1 MRDCYFANKIEMA
14 RLQMDEINRQLDN
27 PKGIEKMLDGAK
39 LQPKDLNSS
48 PSDDRRSQEY
58 SDTAKAHIRQAKN
71 CSEDSVPLIHY
82 CPDDA
87 ALKEGD
93 QMFRSIVENS
103 SDGIIL
109 VDEKG
114 NITEWNRGQ
123 EEITGLCRKDVLGK
137 KIWDVLYEMDFEE
150 PKAPGT
156 YDRIKAIAAQILAT
170 GQVPPSVKFIERNIL
185 RCDGVRRTMQS
196 LIFPIKTEKGFMAG
210 GICRDITERKQ
221 AEDALQKARSDLE
234 QRVQER
240 TSELS
245 AANQALKKSESRF
258 REMAE
263 LLPDMIYEMDAE
275 LKFTYANHAAFKKF
289 GYIEEDF
296 LNGIEIGQLF
306 SEGEMDRVHEALA
319 GIAQGKPAVPH
330 VYGMRRKDGS
340 TLFCEITSDAIKDD
354 EGRLCGFRGV
364 VHDITERRRAEEAY
378 HALVDQ
384 SIQGLIIFQDWRV
397 VFANEAYT
405 KIIGYTVEEM
415 RAMSFDEG
423 RNVVH
428 PDDQATVWG
437 RFKDRLEG
445 RSAPDC
451 YEFRAIRK
459 DGSIIWL
466 EMHASVIDYQ
476 GRPAIQAAII
486 NITDQKSIEETL
498 RTSEDNLRESEELY
512 RAVIEQASEAVL
524 LFDADTKYLLEA
536 NAALCNMLGYTA
548 EEIPGLKIYDIVSHE
563 HESIDANIQKVL
575 DNGRHFLGERRYR
588 RKDGSSA
595 DVEVNVNIILRKGRR
610 TICAVSRDVTE
621 RKRAEEMLHRAEAK
635 YRALVEEIPAITYTA
650 ALDDTNTTL
659 YVSPQIKPILGIS
672 PEDYRADPDIWLK
685 RLHPDDRERVI
696 SELEQ
701 SREGNRPFKS
711 EYRLIASDGR
721 IVWFRDDAAA
731 VQDGAGKPLFLQGV
745 MVDITERK
753 NAEAKLKDSER
764 RLADIINFLPDAT
777 LVIDKEGYVI
787 AWNHAIE
794 AMTGVLAEQVLY
806 KGDHE
811 HSIPFYGERRQ
822 ILIDLVTKPKEALED
837 LYPDVKI
844 NEDGTLIG
852 EAYISNLKGREAYLL
867 ESASALYDCDGNI
880 SGAIECM
887 HDVTEH
893 RKSEGDLGEARDYLN
908 KIINLISDPIFVKD
922 EGHRLLL
929 VNDAKCSLIGRPR
942 EEILGRADY
951 DFFPKEQVDVF
962 WEKDNEVFRTG
973 LENINEESV
982 TDDQGLIHTVITK
995 RALYKDKAGDKFIV
1009 GITRDVTDR
1018 KKTEDELRRA
1028 KDAAEAAVR
1037 AKSEFLANMSHEI
1050 RTPMNAVIGMTGLLL
1065 DTDLNPDQRECVE
1078 IIHGSGEAL
1087 LSLINDILDYSKI
1100 EEGKSELERQPFDLR
1115 ECIESSIDL
1124 VAAGAAEKGLDITCA
1139 VDDHVPRN
1147 IVGDVT
1153 RLRQVLVNLLS
1164 NAVKFTE
1171 SGGVSISVVSHQKK
1185 NDLLELC
1192 FTVRDTGIGIPAN
1205 RMDRLFKSFSQ
1216 IDMTTTRKYGGTG
1229 LGLAISKRLVDMM
1242 GGRIWAESEKGKGS
1256 VFWFTI
1262 PAKAAP
1268 EWACSLRLHQP
1279 EELPAGQ
1286 PCPLRLLLAE
1296 DNIVNQKVALRML
1309 ERLGYRADVAANG
1322 LEVLQAIRR
1331 QPYDVVL
1338 MDVQMPEMDGLE
1350 AARIIRQSLSAD
1362 EQPKIIAITAYA
1374 LQGDREKC
1382 IEAGMDGY
1390 ISKPIKMEDL
1400 VSILSKY
1407 QPLGQK
1413 STAEI

>member
-1 MRDCYFANKIEMA
+1 MRDCYFANKIEIVRFLME
-14 RLQMDEINRQLDN
+14 EINRQAGNPEGMANILDSV
-27 PKGIEKMLDGAK
+27 K
-39 LQPKDLNSS
+39 LQLKELDCSLN
-48 PSDDRRSQEY
+48 DDRCSQEY
-58 SDTAKAHIRQAKN
+58 SDPAKACIRRA
-71 CSEDSVPLIHY
+71 EDGSIDLDPFAH
-82 CPDDA
+82 CRDDTSQ
-87 ALKEGD
+87 KED
-93 QMFRSIVENS
+93 ERKYRSIIENS
-103 SDGIIL
+103 ADGVVL
-109 VDEKG
+109 VDENG
-114 NITEWNRGQ
+114 DITEWNRGA
-123 EEITGLCRKDVLGK
+123 EEISGLGRKDVVGK
-137 KIWDVLYEMDFEE
+137 KIWDVQYEMDLEE
-150 PKAPGT
+150 PKIPKT
-156 YDRIKAIAAQILAT
+156 CERIKAMAIQILAT
-170 GQVPPSVKFIERNIL
+170 GLVPPSVKFIERNIQ
-185 RCDGVRRTMQS
+185 RTDGARRTIQS
-196 LIFPIKTEKGFMAG
+196 LVFPIKTKKGFMIG
-210 GICRDITERKQ
+210 VICRDITERKQ
-221 AEDALQKARSDLE
+221 TEDVLKRAQSELE
-234 QRVQER
+234 RRVQER
-240 TSELS
+240 TAELL

-275 LKFTYANHAAFKKF
+275 LKFTYANHAAFETF
-289 GYIEEDF
+289 GYTEEDF

-319 GIAQGKPAVPH
+319 KIVKGEPPAPH
-330 VYGMRRKDGS
+330 VYEMRRKDGS
-340 TLFCEITSDAIKDD
+340 ALFCEITSDAISDD
-354 EGRLCGFRGV
+354 EGKFCGFRGV
-364 VHDITERRRAEEAY
+364 MHDITERRRVEEAY

-384 SIQGLIIFQDWRV
+384 STQGLIIFQDWRV

-405 KIIGYTVEEM
+405 KIIGYTIEEM
-415 RAMSFDEG
+415 QAMSFEEG
-423 RNVVH
+423 QNVVH

-437 RFKDRLEG
+437 RFNDRLEG
-445 RSAPDC
+445 KSAPDC
-451 YEFRAIRK
+451 YEFRAVRK

-466 EMHASVIDYQ
+466 EMHASVIDYH

-486 NITDQKSIEETL
+486 DITERKSIEETL
-498 RTSEDNLRESEELY
+498 RKSEDNLRDSEELY
-512 RAVIEQASEAVL
+512 RAVVEQASEAVFL
-524 LFDADTKYLLEA
+524 LDADTKYLLEA
-536 NAALCNMLGYTA
+536 NATFCDMLGYNA
-548 EEIPGLKIYDIVSHE
+548 EEIPGLKVYDFIAHNR
-563 HESIDANIQKVL
+563 ESIDVNVQKIL
-575 DNGRHFLGERRYR
+575 DNGRHFVGERLYR
-588 RKDGSSA
+588 RKDGSIV
-595 DVEVNVNIILRKGRR
+595 DVEVNANIILRKGRR
-610 TICAVSRDVTE
+610 TICSVARDITE

-650 ALDDTNTTL
+650 ALDGASTTL
-659 YVSPQIKPILGIS
+659 YISPQIEPILGVS
-672 PEDYRADPDIWLK
+672 PEDYRADPDIWRK
-685 RLHPDDRERVI
+685 RLHPDDRDRVMT
-696 SELEQ
+696 ELAQ

-711 EYRLIASDGR
+711 EYRMIASDGR
-721 IVWFRDDAAA
+721 VVWFRDDAAT
-731 VQDGAGKPLFLQGV
+731 VQDSTGKPLFLQGV

-753 NAEAKLKDSER
+753 SAEAKLKESER
-764 RLADIINFLPDAT
+764 HLADIINFLPDAT
-777 LVIDKEGYVI
+777 LVIDKEGKVI

-806 KGDHE
+806 KSNHE
-811 HSIPFYGERRQ
+811 YSIPFYGDRRE
-822 ILIDLVTKPKEALED
+822 ILIDLVTKPKEAIED

-844 NEDGTLIG
+844 QEDGTLID
-852 EAYISNLKGREAYLL
+852 EAYMPNLRGKEAYLL
-867 ESASALYDCDGNI
+867 GMASALYDCDGNI
-880 SGAIECM
+880 SGAIECI

-893 RKSEGDLGEARDYLN
+893 RKSEEDLGEARDYLN

-922 EGHRLLL
+922 EEHKLVL

-942 EEILGRADY
+942 EEILGRVDY
-951 DFFPKEQVDVF
+951 DFFPKEQADVF
-962 WEKDNEVFRTG
+962 WEKDNEVFRTC

-982 TDDQGLIHTVITK
+982 TDDQGLTHTVITK

-1028 KDAAEAAVR
+1028 KDAAEAAACV
-1037 AKSEFLANMSHEI
+1037 KSEFLANMSHEI

-1065 DTDLNPDQRECVE
+1065 NTDLNPYQCECVE

-1139 VDDHVPRN
+1139 VDDHVPQN

-1171 SGGVSISVVSHQKK
+1171 EGKVYISAVSHQK

-1229 LGLAISKRLVDMM
+1229 LGLAISKRLVEMM

-1256 VFWFTI
+1256 AFRFTI

-1268 EWACSLRLHQP
+1268 ECTSTSRLRKP
-1279 EELPAGQ
+1279 EELTAGL
-1286 PCPLRLLLAE
+1286 PGPLRLLLAE

-1322 LEVLQAIRR
+1322 LEVLQAIKR

-1350 AARIIRQSLSAD
+1350 AARTIRRSLSAD

-1400 VSILSKY
+1400 ISILSKC
-1407 QPLGQK
+1407 QPNGQK